1 MAGKGEGVAP
11 VVGGVMQNIGLG
23 ECRPEEKK
31 RTQKNE
37 HGDGKPP
44 LHESTVGDGSLENAV
59 VHGTPHGSKL
69 AIETVG
75 GWPPLAHPGQ
85 RRTMGSAPA
94 PVNRR
99 RGGDCRRVHG
109 GASMAVP
116 FPDGARAPPTARP
129 G

>member
-11 VVGGVMQNIGLG
+11 VMGGVMQNIGLG

-59 VHGTPHGSKL
+59 VHGTPPW
-69 AIETVG
+69 IEAG
-75 GWPPLAHPGQ
+75 N
-85 RRTMGSAPA
+85 R
-94 PVNRR
+94 NRR
-99 RGGDCRRVHG
+99 RLAASRPPGAAADYGKRPRACQSPAGRRLPA
-109 GASMAVP
+109 GAWR
-116 FPDGARAPPTARP
+116 G
-129 G
+129 

>member
-11 VVGGVMQNIGLG
+11 VVGGVMQEIGLG
-23 ECRPEEKK
+23 ESRPEEQK
-31 RTQKNE
+31 RAQKNE
-37 HGDGKPP
+37 HGGGKPP

-75 GWPPLAHPGQ
+75 GWPPLAHPGH
-85 RRTMGSAPA
+85 RRTMGSAPV

-99 RGGDCRRVHG
+99 RGAPAGKRLPA
-109 GASMAVP
+109 GA
-116 FPDGARAPPTARP
+116 GR